1 MNKTKFLMVVPMLH
15 QGGFERVCVR
25 TARIMEPWFDVTIAI
40 FSDKDIAYDISG
52 LKVVNLDVPAV
63 DNRLGKLLNVWKRI
77 RRLKKLKKE
86 IRPDISYSFGLTAN
100 LVNVLTPTGEKIWSG
115 IRSYMDMDAP
125 RKLKLFCSRSH
136 KVICCSK
143 VIAKELEEKFRADNT
158 EVLYNPFDIA
168 QMEQLAECQVPDMPD
183 LSREKVIVSVGR
195 EDDVK
200 EFWHLIKALS
210 LVVKKV
216 PSASLLIVG
225 EGDFAEYKQLAK
237 ELGLEDKVYFP
248 GVLKNLFPWLKK
260 STLYVGVSAMEGFPN
275 ALVEGMST
283 GLPCLFTN
291 CMTGPAE
298 ILSDDLS
305 EVFQKEELIRTK
317 YGVLLPNMNP
327 VKNLDPGLI
336 TEEEKAL
343 AKIITEFLEDEKLC
357 SAYGQAAK
365 ERAQVFSF
373 EAYKEQLLSFA
384 AVAPKDM
391 L

>member
-77 RRLKKLKKE
+77 RRLKKLKKK
-86 IRPDISYSFGLTAN
+86 IRPDISYSFGPTAN

-115 IRSYMDMDAP
+115 VRSYMDMDAP
-125 RKLKLFCSRSH
+125 KKLKLFCERSH

-143 VIAKELEEKFRADNT
+143 VIAKELEEKFGAKNT

-168 QMEQLAECQVPDMPD
+168 EMEKLAECEAPDMPD

-210 LVVKKV
+210 LVVKEE

-225 EGDFAEYKQLAK
+225 EGDFTEYKQLAK
-237 ELGLEDKVYFP
+237 ELNLEDKVYFP

-275 ALVEGMST
+275 ALVEGMAV

-298 ILSDDLS
+298 ILSDDFAG
-305 EVFQKEELIRTK
+305 VFQKEELVRTK
-317 YGVLLPNMNP
+317 YGVLLPNMDP
-327 VKNLDPGLI
+327 EKNLDPCLI

-343 AKIITEFLEDEKLC
+343 AKIMTEFLKDDELR
-357 SAYGQAAK
+357 SIYGKAAK
-365 ERAQVFSF
+365 ERAQTFSF
-373 EAYKEQLLSFA
+373 EAYKDRLLAFA